1 MCRVKVMQYSLAS
14 NILKGYAKYI
24 LLHSK
29 RQILFLIAQQMF
41 LVGKR
46 TAVIQ

>member
-1 MCRVKVMQYSLAS
+1 MSRVKVMQYSLAS
-14 NILKGYAKYI
+14 NIFKWYAKCI

-29 RQILFLIAQQMF
+29 HQILFLITQQMF

-46 TAVIQ
+46 SALIQ